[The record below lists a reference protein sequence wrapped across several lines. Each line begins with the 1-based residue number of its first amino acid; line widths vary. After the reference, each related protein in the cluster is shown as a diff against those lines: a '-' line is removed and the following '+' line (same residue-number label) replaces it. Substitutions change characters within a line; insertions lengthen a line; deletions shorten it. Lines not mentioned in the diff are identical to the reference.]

1 MERKIYVYWGEHQ
14 AGLLEEHNG
23 SYQYTYLPK
32 YLQGDYPPISL
43 ILPKREEPYVSSVLF
58 PCFSNML
65 PEGANRKTICR
76 RLHIDEHDLMGILM
90 TFAGKDTIGNVHFRK
105 E

>member
-1 MERKIYVYWGEHQ
+1 MKRSVYVYCGDVL
-14 AGLLEEHNG
+14 AGQLVELSDG
-23 SYQYTYLPK
+23 YRYTYAPE
-32 YLQGDYPPISL
+32 YVAGSCPAVSL
-43 ILPKREEPYVSSVLF
+43 TLPKRVEPYESKVLF

-90 TFAGKDTIGNVHFRK
+90 AFAGKDTIGNVHFRK

>member
-1 MERKIYVYWGEHQ
+1 MMRTVFVYCGDVL
-14 AGLLEEHNG
+14 AGQLVELSDG
-23 SYQYTYLPK
+23 YRYTYTPE
-32 YLQGDYPPISL
+32 YVAGNYPAVSL
-43 ILPKREEPYVSSVLF
+43 TLPKRIEPYESRVLF

-76 RLHIDEHDLMGILM
+76 RLHIDEHDLMGILLA
-90 TFAGKDTIGNVHFRK
+90 FAGKDTIGNVHFRN

>member
-1 MERKIYVYWGEHQ
+1 MRSVYVYCGDVL
-14 AGLLEEHNG
+14 AGQLVELSDG
-23 SYQYTYLPK
+23 YRYTYVPE
-32 YLQGDYPPISL
+32 YVAGTCPAVSL
-43 ILPKREEPYVSSVLF
+43 TLPKRVEPYESKVLF

-90 TFAGKDTIGNVHFRK
+90 AFAGKDTIGNVHFRK